1 MFPLAVPLLIIDQQI
16 NLNLQRTVRACTN
29 SLWYPWPSVLLT
41 LTVIEWMICGPFHQ
55 YSLGMLLT
63 LKLQYKGRGWKE
75 HYFGHVLVPLYS
87 SWICWHIYMESL
99 MRAWWNVQW
108 PLTFKQ
114 FTTTRKQKHVGSL
127 KIRNTLILKKTSFIT
142 KQNFMHSKTIMK
154 PLCQNV
160 KEKCEICYYM

>member
-1 MFPLAVPLLIIDQQI
+1 MNQFVVVSVAKCFAYTEGNRMDD
-16 NLNLQRTVRACTN
+16 
-29 SLWYPWPSVLLT
+29 LWSISSILPWNAMEEV
-41 LTVIEWMICGPFHQ
+41 F
-55 YSLGMLLT
+55 LLT